1 MRNWLG
7 RWRTSSAIAY
17 PEKTRDGPSHQR
29 PRLSP
34 VAHLCVVAAGVRGS
48 PLLDR
53 KAHLVNA
60 VSQALIDHD
69 GAAAPTKPAGSVVV
83 AMTPME
89 MVGRALEMGV
99 SADILKQM
107 MDLRDRE
114 EARNAKLA
122 FTKAVA
128 AAKAE
133 IRPIMKTREV
143 DYTPQGKSRVH
154 YRHEDLAGIEEQVT
168 PILTKHGL
176 SYRFESDNGPDK
188 PITVTCVL
196 EHVDGHS
203 TRTPLSAGADT
214 SGGKNSLQAIAS
226 AVTYLQRYTLK
237 LALGL
242 SVSNDDDGKAAG
254 ANDDAGQINEEQAD
268 TIRRLAD
275 ETGADLARFCAY
287 FKIDAVPD
295 LPMKD
300 FRRAVA
306 SLEKKR
312 SNANG

>member
-1 MRNWLG
+1 M
-7 RWRTSSAIAY
+7 
-17 PEKTRDGPSHQR
+17 
-29 PRLSP
+29 
-34 VAHLCVVAAGVRGS
+34 
-48 PLLDR
+48 
-53 KAHLVNA
+53 NA
-60 VSQALIDHD
+60 VSQTLIDND
-69 GAAAPTKPAGSVVV
+69 AQSTAVQPFKETPAPVV
-83 AMTPME
+83 MTPME

-99 SADILKQM
+99 SAEILKQM

-122 FTKAVA
+122 FTRAVA

-133 IRPIMKTREV
+133 LRPIMKTREV
-143 DYTPQGKSRVH
+143 DYTPQGKQRVN
-154 YRHEDLAGIEEQVT
+154 YRHEDLAGIEAQVT
-168 PILTKHGL
+168 PILTTHGL

-242 SVSNDDDGKAAG
+242 SVSHDDDGKAAG
-254 ANDDAGQINEEQAD
+254 DSDEPPQFITEKQVMELRDLLETKGANE
-268 TIRRLAD
+268 
-275 ETGADLARFCAY
+275 ARFIK
-287 FKIDAVPD
+287 FINVDSLDKIYAD
-295 LPMKD
+295 K
-300 FRRAVA
+300 
-306 SLEKKR
+306 LESVINVVKTYKG
-312 SNANG
+312 A

>member
-1 MRNWLG
+1 MAQVIDPAGTEQQIGGLALG
-7 RWRTSSAIAY
+7 
-17 PEKTRDGPSHQR
+17 
-29 PRLSP
+29 
-34 VAHLCVVAAGVRGS
+34 VVA
-48 PLLDR
+48 
-53 KAHLVNA
+53 KAKQAMEAKMGNA
-60 VSQALIDHD
+60 VEIHKPTDVEERRPTAL
-69 GAAAPTKPAGSVVV
+69 
-83 AMTPME
+83 TPME

-122 FTKAVA
+122 FTRAVA

-143 DYTPQGKSRVH
+143 DYTPQGKQRVN

-176 SYRFESDNGPDK
+176 SYRFESDNGVDR

-196 EHVDGHS
+196 EHVDGHA
-203 TRTPLSAGADT
+203 TRTPLSAGADN

-242 SVSNDDDGKAAG
+242 SVSHDDDGKAA
-254 ANDDAGQINEEQAD
+254 DEEKEPERISPEQVKV
-268 TIRRLAD
+268 ILQLLE
-275 ETGADLARFCAY
+275 ETNSDVERFCKLG
-287 FKIDAVPD
+287 KIDCVPD
-295 LPMKD
+295 MLASQFDSAVRILNDRKAKMGQ
-300 FRRAVA
+300 RAA
-306 SLEKKR
+306 S
-312 SNANG
+312 

>member
-1 MRNWLG
+1 M
-7 RWRTSSAIAY
+7 T
-17 PEKTRDGPSHQR
+17 T
-29 PRLSP
+29 
-34 VAHLCVVAAGVRGS
+34 VAT
-48 PLLDR
+48 
-53 KAHLVNA
+53 
-60 VSQALIDHD
+60 ALIEHEP
-69 GAAAPTKPAGSVVV
+69 AQAPQRQMISAPAM

-122 FTKAVA
+122 FTRAVA

-133 IRPIMKTREV
+133 LRPIMKTREV
-143 DYTPQGKSRVH
+143 DYTPQGKSRVN

-176 SYRFESDNGPDK
+176 SYTYESDNGPDK

-196 EHVDGHS
+196 EHIDGHA

-242 SVSNDDDGKAAG
+242 SVSHDDDGRKS
-254 ANDDAGQINEEQAD
+254 
-268 TIRRLAD
+268 D
-275 ETGADLARFCAY
+275 ETTSDFITEAQRNTILQLIEESGTPVEKFCEWA
-287 FKIDAVPD
+287 KIDAVPQ
-295 LPMKD
+295 LLARHYEK
-300 FRRAVA
+300 AVGA
-306 SLEKKR
+306 LQARKEK
-312 SNANG
+312 AA

>member
-1 MRNWLG
+1 M
-7 RWRTSSAIAY
+7 
-17 PEKTRDGPSHQR
+17 
-29 PRLSP
+29 
-34 VAHLCVVAAGVRGS
+34 
-48 PLLDR
+48 
-53 KAHLVNA
+53 NA

-69 GAAAPTKPAGSVVV
+69 GGAAALTKPTGNAVV

-114 EARNAKLA
+114 EARSAKLA

-143 DYTPQGKSRVH
+143 DYTPTGKSRVH

-176 SYRFESDNGPDK
+176 SYRFESDNGPEK
-188 PITVTCVL
+188 PITVTCLL

-254 ANDDAGQINEEQAD
+254 ESGDSISEEQASA
-268 TIRRLAD
+268 IRHLIE
-275 ETGADLARFCAY
+275 ETETDIAKFCDLMGVDSIPA
-287 FKIDAVPD
+287 
-295 LPMKD
+295 LPAAQYDRVIK
-300 FRRAVA
+300 
-306 SLEKKR
+306 SLMAKKR
-312 SNANG
+312 RVS

>member
-1 MRNWLG
+1 M
-7 RWRTSSAIAY
+7 
-17 PEKTRDGPSHQR
+17 
-29 PRLSP
+29 
-34 VAHLCVVAAGVRGS
+34 
-48 PLLDR
+48 
-53 KAHLVNA
+53 NA
-60 VSQALIDHD
+60 VSQALIEQ
-69 GAAAPTKPAGSVVV
+69 KPESALPPAIHHQPATDLS
-83 AMTPME
+83 PMA

-122 FTKAVA
+122 FTRAIA

-133 IRPIMKTREV
+133 LRPIMKTREV
-143 DYTPQGKSRVH
+143 DYTPTGKQRVN

-168 PILTKHGL
+168 PILTTHGL
-176 SYRFESDNGPDK
+176 SYRFESDNGPDR

-203 TRTPLSAGADT
+203 TRTPLSAAADN

-242 SVSNDDDGKAAG
+242 SVSHDDDGQSADKTEEDGPISDEQVKALRA
-254 ANDDAGQINEEQAD
+254 
-268 TIRRLAD
+268 LAE
-275 ETGADLARFCAY
+275 ETGTDLQRFCNY
-287 FKIDAVPD
+287 FKIEGVPQ
-295 LPMKD
+295 LS
-300 FRRAVA
+300 RREYPRAIA

-312 SNANG
+312 AKS

>member
-1 MRNWLG
+1 MN
-7 RWRTSSAIAY
+7 AIEIQKPQEVADV
-17 PEKTRDGPSHQR
+17 PR
-29 PRLSP
+29 P
-34 VAHLCVVAAGVRGS
+34 A
-48 PLLDR
+48 
-53 KAHLVNA
+53 
-60 VSQALIDHD
+60 
-69 GAAAPTKPAGSVVV
+69 T
-83 AMTPME
+83 MTPME

-122 FTKAVA
+122 FTRAVA

-143 DYTPQGKSRVH
+143 DYTPQGKQRVN

-176 SYRFESDNGPDK
+176 SYRFESDNGVDR

-196 EHVDGHS
+196 EHVDGHA
-203 TRTPLSAGADT
+203 TRTPLSAGADN

-242 SVSNDDDGKAAG
+242 SVSHDDDGTSA
-254 ANDDAGQINEEQAD
+254 DAGKDATITVGQRNDLQAMID
-268 TIRRLAD
+268 KV
-275 ETGADLARFCAY
+275 GADIATFCAWA
-287 FKIDAVPD
+287 KIDSLAEMPAGNF
-295 LPMKD
+295 MKAK
-300 FRRAVA
+300 RA
-306 SLEKKR
+306 LEAKAQAK
-312 SNANG
+312 GVKL